1 VPARVAIMGVKRRE
15 QMAVLSLGDFL
26 WSLLIIF
33 FMVVYFM
40 MLFQVVVDVFR
51 RKDASG
57 AKKAI
62 WLIAL
67 LIFPL
72 AGLLVYILANG
83 QSMTERGVQDM
94 QRQQRQ
100 FDDHVRDVAGGS
112 AAEIERAKALLDS
125 GAISQAEFERLKA
138 KALA

>member
-1 VPARVAIMGVKRRE
+1 
-15 QMAVLSLGDFL
+15 MAVLSLSDFL
-26 WSLLIIF
+26 WSLLVIF

-40 MLFQVVVDVFR
+40 MLFQVIGDVFR

-57 AKKAI
+57 AKKAL

-72 AGLLVYILANG
+72 LGLVIYLFANG
-83 QSMTERGVQDM
+83 EHMAERGVQDM
-94 QRQQRQ
+94 QRQQQR
-100 FDDHVRDVAGGS
+100 FDEHVRDVAGGS
-112 AAEIERAKALLDS
+112 AAEIEKAKTLLDS
-125 GAISQAEFERLKA
+125 GAISQAEFESLKA